1 MRSGRIDAIQVSWNP
16 AQREAERTILPLAGD
31 VGLGVLLMRPLG
43 EGRLLRRPP
52 GPAELE
58 PLRPFGVT
66 TWAQALIKWGL
77 SDPRV
82 HVSLP
87 ATAQPARVAENAA
100 AGSPPWF
107 GPGERA
113 YVQRLATAP

>member
-1 MRSGRIDAIQVSWNP
+1 M
-16 AQREAERTILPLAGD
+16 LPLNTAAC
-31 VGLGVLLMRPLG
+31 LLNKKAQFTG
-43 EGRLLRRPP
+43 GGRVFGTDRQLVRRPP

-77 SDPRV
+77 SDMRV
-82 HVSLP
+82 HVCLA
-87 ATAQPARVAENAA
+87 ATAQPARLAENTA

-107 GPGERA
+107 GPEERA
-113 YVQRLATAP
+113 YVQRLATAH